1 MWRMPV
7 AITRSSRPMSV
18 SPDKKAVRE
27 VVPSPCVSI
36 CALDGDDV
44 CIGCFRTGME
54 IARWG
59 SLSAEQQ
66 REVLR
71 RSQRRMAGESVTCVT
86 EDT

>member
-1 MWRMPV
+1 M
-7 AITRSSRPMSV
+7 A
-18 SPDKKAVRE
+18 DDEAGRE

-59 SLSAEQQ
+59 ALSADQQ

-71 RSQRRMAGESVTCVT
+71 RSQQRMKGESVICVT
-86 EDT
+86 EST

>member
-1 MWRMPV
+1 
-7 AITRSSRPMSV
+7 MSGINDDTAA
-18 SPDKKAVRE
+18 PE

-59 SLSAEQQ
+59 RLTPEQQ

-71 RSQRRMAGESVTCVT
+71 RSQQRMDGEKAACVT
-86 EDT
+86 ENP